1 MVIEKHPSGGERWS
15 QSDRRLLA
23 IEDTA
28 YHGTETIV
36 LVEDDD
42 AVRHVTRRALEGAGY
57 TVLDAASG
65 PGAIRA
71 AKAYDGPI
79 QLIIADVVMPDM
91 SGPASVE
98 RIRAARAGVPALY
111 ISGHADD
118 VLDAHGVADR
128 TRHFVRKPF
137 TPSELMRAIRELL
150 D

>member
-1 MVIEKHPSGGERWS
+1 MVTDKHPSGGERWS
-15 QSDRRLLA
+15 ESDRRLLA
-23 IEDTA
+23 LDPTA

-42 AVRHVTRRALEGAGY
+42 AVRLVTRRALEGAGY
-57 TVLDAASG
+57 TILDAASG
-65 PGAIRA
+65 PGAIRIA
-71 AKAYDGPI
+71 EAYDGDVH
-79 QLIIADVVMPDM
+79 LVVADVVMPDM
-91 SGPASVE
+91 SGPACVE
-98 RIRAARAGVPALY
+98 RIRAARAGTPALY